1 MTATYRGYTLDQVA
15 QTIDHSVLKPDATL
29 KDIVDGCQLAV
40 KHHTATVCIRPCD
53 VRLAVSLLAGT
64 DVGVA
69 TVIGFPHGT
78 TTTATKVFESV
89 EALQNGAVELDMV
102 LNISAL
108 VSGDYDLVQHDIQAV
123 VLAAK
128 AQLATCHIKVIFETA
143 LLTDEQIV
151 KACELTEA
159 AGADYVKT
167 STGFSSG
174 GATMHAVKLMK
185 ATVGDRLKVKSSGG
199 VKTLDQLIDYMDAG
213 VSRSG
218 CSATESVLSEF
229 MAKAS

>member
-1 MTATYRGYTLDQVA
+1 MTATYRGYTLDEVA
-15 QTIDHSVLKPDATL
+15 QTIDHSVLKPEATM
-29 KDIVDGCQLAV
+29 KDIVDGCQLAA

-53 VRLAVSLLAGT
+53 VELAVSLLSGT

-89 EALQNGAVELDMV
+89 EALHNGAVELDMV

-108 VSGDYDLVQHDIQAV
+108 VSGDYDFVKQDIEAV
-123 VLAAK
+123 VRAAK
-128 AQLATCHIKVIFETA
+128 AQLPTCQIKVIFETA

-151 KACELTEA
+151 TACELSEA
-159 AGADYVKT
+159 AGADFVKT
-167 STGFSSG
+167 STGFSTG

-185 ATVGDRLKVKSSGG
+185 QTVGDRLKVKSSGG
-199 VKTLDQLIDYMDAG
+199 VKTLDQLIDYMEAG

-218 CSATESVLSEF
+218 CSATEAVLTEF
-229 MAKAS
+229 MAKAR